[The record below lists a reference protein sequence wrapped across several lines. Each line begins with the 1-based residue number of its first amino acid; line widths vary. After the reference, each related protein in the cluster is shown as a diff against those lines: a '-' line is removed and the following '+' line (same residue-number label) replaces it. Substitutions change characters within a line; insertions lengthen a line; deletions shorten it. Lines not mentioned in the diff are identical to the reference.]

1 MNMCVYTEFYHRKFQ
16 NFQNFGNFYVFWA
29 WVHFEELKLSQRDII
44 QDTNIFSDRN
54 LEYLFCIR
62 PIIDRFKF
70 ITSYSIYGANTTV
83 KILTIFVA

>member
-1 MNMCVYTEFYHRKFQ
+1 MYIQSFITENFKKFKIL
-16 NFQNFGNFYVFWA
+16 V
-29 WVHFEELKLSQRDII
+29 LSSLRGTEVVAAGYYPRYEFILA
-44 QDTNIFSDRN
+44 DRN